1 MFMSLEARG
10 EAREDWGVRNSWV
23 PPEERTG
30 VPGMNWRELGLGVV
44 WVWTKRERAREEEGK
59 GRKRGGLA
67 RGSVEVKEGGG
78 REVDANEPV

>member
-1 MFMSLEARG
+1 
-10 EAREDWGVRNSWV
+10 
-23 PPEERTG
+23 
-30 VPGMNWRELGLGVV
+30 MNWRELGLGVV